1 MEFGRRAWM
10 KGMIGSVPLVGA
22 AQTAGKKL
30 GIPGPFPGRVVAVE
44 HAASVIEG
52 KHQAEPVRDMVARGM
67 MELTGAP
74 TATDAWRYFFEPG
87 DVVGIKPNA
96 AGRPYLISSP
106 LVMQEIVAGLE
117 SAGVKR
123 KDIFAYD
130 RFRTEFLGAG
140 VDKWLPDGVRWVTAT
155 EKVLNGLQ
163 LDMEG
168 YDRDVYME
176 MALVAANGDPANQHH
191 RRSYV
196 ARFLTQQAN
205 KVVTLGVVK
214 HHQSAGAT
222 IALKNLSHGF
232 VNNVARSHVSSTNNA
247 CGMFIP
253 TVVDLPVFRQKVV
266 LHVIDGIMGAYHGGP
281 NRKVAR
287 YLWEHKTMYLST
299 DPVAVD
305 TVGLAVIDLKRG
317 QMGMEPIVDAKP
329 DQDSV
334 FARMQPE
341 FIELAGLLGLGVSDE
356 SKIDLRKIKLG

>member
-1 MEFGRRAWM
+1 MEFNRRLWL
-10 KGMIGSVPLVGA
+10 KGILGTAPSLATG
-22 AQTAGKKL
+22 QTAGKKL
-30 GIPGPFPGRVVAVE
+30 GIPGPFPGRVIAVN
-44 HAASVIEG
+44 HPGSAIAG
-52 KHQAEPVRDMVARGM
+52 RHQAEPVRDMVARGM

-74 TATDAWRYFFEPG
+74 TVTDAWRYFFEPG
-87 DVVGIKPNA
+87 DVVGIKVNP
-96 AGRPYLISSP
+96 AGQPYLISSP
-106 LVMQEIVAGLE
+106 LVMQQIIAGLE

-123 KDIFAYD
+123 QDIFAYD
-130 RFRTEFLGAG
+130 RFRSEFLAGG

-155 EKVLNGLQ
+155 TRVLSGLQ
-163 LDMEG
+163 LDMDG
-168 YDRDVYME
+168 YDQDVYME
-176 MALVAANGDPANQHH
+176 MALVAARADPTNAHH

-196 ARFLTQQAN
+196 AKFLTQQVN
-205 KVVTLGVVK
+205 KVLTLGVVK

-266 LHVIDGIMGAYHGGP
+266 LHIIDGVMGAYHGGP

-287 YLWEHKTMYLST
+287 YLWEHKTMYFAT

-305 TVGLAVIDLKRG
+305 AIGLSVIDAKRG

-341 FIELAGLLGLGVSDE
+341 FIEIAGVLGLGVSDE
-356 SKIDLRKIKLG
+356 SKIDLRKITLG

>member
-1 MEFGRRAWM
+1 MEFDRRRWM
-10 KGMIGSVPLVGA
+10 KGMLGA
-22 AQTAGKKL
+22 APIVATAQPAGKRL
-30 GIPGPFPGRVVAVE
+30 GIPGPFPGRVVSVN
-44 HAASVIEG
+44 HAGSAISG
-52 KHQAEPVRDMVARGM
+52 RHQAEPVREMVARGM

-74 TATDAWRYFFEPG
+74 DATEAWRYFFEPG
-87 DVVGIKPNA
+87 DVVGIKVNP
-96 AGRPYLISSP
+96 AGQPYLISSP
-106 LVMQEIVAGLE
+106 LVMQQIISGLE

-123 KDIFAYD
+123 QDIFAYD
-130 RFRTEFLGAG
+130 RFRAEFLGGG

-155 EKVLNGLQ
+155 ERVLNGLQ
-163 LDMEG
+163 LDMDG

-176 MALVAANGDPANQHH
+176 MALVAAKGDPANAHH

-196 ARFLTQQAN
+196 AKLLTQQVN

-222 IALKNLSHGF
+222 IALKNISHGF

-253 TVVDLPVFRQKVV
+253 TVVDLPVFRQKIV
-266 LHVIDGIMGAYHGGP
+266 LNVIDGVMAAYHGGP

-287 YLWEHKTMYLST
+287 YLWEHKTMYFAT

-305 TVGLAVIDLKRG
+305 TVGLSVIDLKRG

-341 FIELAGLLGLGVSDE
+341 FIEIAGVLGLGVSDE
-356 SKIDLRKIKLG
+356 SKIDLRKITLS

>member
-1 MEFGRRAWM
+1 
-10 KGMIGSVPLVGA
+10 
-22 AQTAGKKL
+22 
-30 GIPGPFPGRVVAVE
+30 
-44 HAASVIEG
+44 
-52 KHQAEPVRDMVARGM
+52 MVARGM

-74 TATDAWRYFFEPG
+74 DATAAWRYFFEPG
-87 DVVGIKPNA
+87 DVVGIKVNP
-96 AGRPYLISSP
+96 AGQPYLISSP
-106 LVMQEIVAGLE
+106 LVMQQIIAGLE

-123 KDIFAYD
+123 PDIFAYD
-130 RFRTEFLGAG
+130 RFRAEFLAGG
-140 VDKWLPDGVRWVTAT
+140 VDKWLPDGVRWVAAT
-155 EKVLNGLQ
+155 ERVLNGLQ

-176 MALVAANGDPANQHH
+176 MALVAANGDPANAHH

-196 ARFLTQQAN
+196 AKFLTQRVN
-205 KVVTLGVVK
+205 KVLTLGVVK

-222 IALKNLSHGF
+222 IALKNISHGF

-253 TVVDLPVFRQKVV
+253 TVVDLPVFRQKIV
-266 LHVIDGIMGAYHGGP
+266 LNIIDGVMAAYHGGP

-287 YLWEHKTMYLST
+287 YLWEHKTMYFAT

-305 TVGLAVIDLKRG
+305 TIGLEVINTKRG
-317 QMGMEPIVDAKP
+317 QMGMEAIVDAKP

-341 FIELAGLLGLGVSDE
+341 FIEIAGGLGLGISNE
-356 SKIDLRKIKLG
+356 SKIDLRKIVLS